1 MILLDI
7 IRIILT
13 IAIAIFVGKCFTK
26 IKMPAILGWL
36 ITGMVLG
43 PHAIGVLSES
53 ITSQHWYELTL
64 KVLETVV
71 GIMIGTELVWA
82 KMKKLGKQII
92 IITLTQSLGTFVVVS
107 AVFAGIFAMV
117 DIPVY
122 LALVFGGIALATAP
136 APALSI
142 VNEYKTDGPVTNTL
156 IPMAALDDVI
166 GVVVFLSVMAFVSKI
181 SSDQGL
187 PLYMIFLIIGL
198 PLIIGVLVGLV
209 AGKKLKVGMSKKD
222 SNIVIGIFILI
233 AAGIT
238 MVFNYIILPMPILNF
253 MLVGMAFSA
262 TFANMIEEEQLEEV
276 VAGFKPIIGFA
287 LIIMILNLGAPL
299 NYKLILGA
307 GLYTAVYIIS
317 RSIGKIGGAFVGAK
331 ITKAPKTVERY
342 LGLTLLPHSGVSLVF
357 TGIAVNVLSKGAPE
371 YAGII
376 QGTIAAAAVINEVI
390 AVLLSKQGFKKAG
403 EFYQA
408 KDYVDK

>member
-7 IRIILT
+7 LRIIIT
-13 IAIAIFVGKCFTK
+13 VAIAIYVGKCLAK

-36 ITGMVLG
+36 ITGMILG
-43 PHAIGVLSES
+43 PHAIGILSES

-64 KVLETVV
+64 NVLEATV
-71 GIMIGTELVWA
+71 GIMIGTELVWS
-82 KMKKLGKQII
+82 KMKRLGKQIF

-107 AVFAGIFAMV
+107 AVFAGIFIMV

-122 LALVFGGIALATAP
+122 LALIFGGIALATAP

-181 SSDQGL
+181 SSEQGL
-187 PLYMIFLIIGL
+187 PLYMILLIIGL
-198 PLIIGVLVGLV
+198 PLIIGVLVGV
-209 AGKKLKVGMSKKD
+209 IAGKSLKVGMSKKKI
-222 SNIVIGIFILI
+222 NLLIGLFILI
-233 AAGIT
+233 ASSIT
-238 MVFNYIILPMPILNF
+238 MVFNYIILPMPMLNF
-253 MLVGMAFSA
+253 MLVGMALSA
-262 TFANMIEEEQLEEV
+262 TFANMIEEEHLEEV
-276 VAGFKPIIGFA
+276 VDGFKPIIGFA

-307 GLYTAVYIIS
+307 GLYTAVYILS
-317 RSIGKIGGAFVGAK
+317 RAVGKIGGAYVGAK
-331 ITKAPKTVERY
+331 ITKAPKTVEKY
-342 LGLTLLPHSGVSLVF
+342 LGFTLLPHSGVSLVF
-357 TGIAVNVLSKGAPE
+357 TGIAASVLSKAHPD

-390 AVLLSKQGFKKAG
+390 AVLLSKQAFKKSG
-403 EFYQA
+403 EFYKKA
-408 KDYVDK
+408 